1 MREMDGLPTGAS
13 LTRAVKRLEL
23 SGFVRKVSEYP
34 AREKGA
40 PYVLTDPFTL
50 FALTFL
56 ERCAF
61 DSWQACAATP
71 AYATWRGLAFERLC
85 FAHVPQIKAGLGI
98 SGIESRVC
106 SWKGQAEGKTAQID
120 MLIDR
125 KDGIIDICEMK
136 FTDARFE
143 LGRMEYEALARRR
156 EVFREATGVT
166 SALNL
171 VLVSANGAARGSYA
185 LNLQAIIDGDQLF
198 G

>member
-1 MREMDGLPTGAS
+1 
-13 LTRAVKRLEL
+13 
-23 SGFVRKVSEYP
+23 
-34 AREKGA
+34 
-40 PYVLTDPFTL
+40 
-50 FALTFL
+50 
-56 ERCAF
+56 
-61 DSWQACAATP
+61 
-71 AYATWRGLAFERLC
+71 
-85 FAHVPQIKAGLGI
+85 
-98 SGIESRVC
+98 
-106 SWKGQAEGKTAQID
+106 